1 MTNKMKTSDN
11 QRISFLTKLCLQ
23 DQRSIMG
30 SNIHVISIHLNVSD
44 NIVLQKYTVLKRLN
58 DDDCDMTSV
67 ILELID
73 FRNGAC
79 KIDGFTLDECDFMM
93 NFICTM

>member
-1 MTNKMKTSDN
+1 MKMSDN
-11 QRISFLTKLCLQ
+11 QRIAFLTKSCLQ
-23 DQRSIMG
+23 DQRSIIG
-30 SNIHVISIHLNVSD
+30 SNINFISIHLNVPHD
-44 NIVLQKYTVLKRLN
+44 VVLQKKIHCPERLN
-58 DDDCDMTSV
+58 DDDCDMISV

-93 NFICTM
+93 NVICTM

>member
-1 MTNKMKTSDN
+1 MKMSDN
-11 QRISFLTKLCLQ
+11 QRIAFLTKSCLQ
-23 DQRSIMG
+23 DQRSIIG
-30 SNIHVISIHLNVSD
+30 SNINFISIHLNVPHD
-44 NIVLQKYTVLKRLN
+44 VVLQKYTVLKRLN
-58 DDDCDMTSV
+58 DDDCDMISV

-93 NFICTM
+93 NVICTM